1 MECNYDLNIAKN
13 MKFSIKNNLFIVEND
28 EKVFVFIIF
37 RNKITDKTSLL
48 FRELNGTKMN
58 LEDIV
63 LIQNI
68 INNFQEYFDSCDGYN
83 GNI

>member
-1 MECNYDLNIAKN
+1 MECNYDLNIVKN
-13 MKFSIKNNLFIVEND
+13 MKFSVKNNLFIVED
-28 EKVFVFIIF
+28 DKKVFVFIIF
-37 RNKITDKTSLL
+37 RNKITGKISLL